1 VNPGAEGFRVET
13 FAPFSALHAVTIAA
27 IAIGIAAL
35 VLAARRGSGAA
46 RALATGLGVFYVVAW
61 IGVHGWR
68 NLPPQFDPMRT
79 LPLQMCHLAAL
90 AGGLYLAAGWTWLR
104 PVLYFWGLALTTQA
118 CITPTLTE
126 GPSRPEFWFFWL
138 THGIIVAAAV
148 YAIAID
154 GFRPTWRDYG
164 VACVA
169 GAIYVAVAV
178 AVNVALGANY
188 GFLGNMRP
196 ELPTIVDFLGPWP
209 ERIAAIMALVAAVM
223 ALLMLPWTLAR
234 RVSAK

>member
-1 VNPGAEGFRVET
+1 VET
-13 FAPFSALHAVTIAA
+13 FAPFSTLHAVTVAA
-27 IAIGIAAL
+27 VGLATVAL
-35 VLAARRGSGAA
+35 VLAARRDGRAA
-46 RALATGLGVFYVVAW
+46 RAFAKGLGVFYVVAW

-68 NLPPQFDPMRT
+68 MLPPQLDPTQT

-90 AGGLYLAAGWTWLR
+90 AGGLYFAAGWMWLR

-126 GPSRPEFWFFWL
+126 GPNRPEFWFFWL

-148 YAIAID
+148 YALAVD
-154 GFRPTWRDYG
+154 GFRPTWRDYA

-209 ERIAAIMALVAAVM
+209 ERIAVIMLLVAAAM
-223 ALLMLPWTLAR
+223 AVLMLPWTLTR

>member
-1 VNPGAEGFRVET
+1 MET
-13 FAPFSALHAVTIAA
+13 FAPFSVAHAVTIAA

-46 RALATGLGVFYVVAW
+46 RALATGLGIFYVVAW

-68 NLPPQFDPMRT
+68 NLPSQLDPMRT

-126 GPSRPEFWFFWL
+126 GPGRPEFWFFWL

-148 YAIAID
+148 YAIAVD

-164 VACVA
+164 AACVA

-178 AVNVALGANY
+178 AVNVAYGANY
-188 GFLGNMRP
+188 GFLGDMRP

-209 ERIAAIMALVAAVM
+209 ERIAAIMALVAAAM
-223 ALLMLPWTLAR
+223 AVLMLPWTLAR
-234 RVSAK
+234 RGSAK

>member
-1 VNPGAEGFRVET
+1 MET
-13 FAPFSALHAVTIAA
+13 FAPFSAVHAVTIAA

-35 VLAARRGSGAA
+35 VLAARRGSRLA
-46 RALATGLGVFYVVAW
+46 RALATALGVGYVLAW

-68 NLPPQFDPMRT
+68 NLPPQFDPYLT
-79 LPLQMCHLAAL
+79 LPLQMCHIAAL
-90 AGGLYLAAGWTWLR
+90 AGGLYFAVGWTWLR

-148 YAIAID
+148 YAIAVD
-154 GFRPTWRDYG
+154 RFRPTWRDYG

-209 ERIAAIMALVAAVM
+209 ERIAAIMLIVAAAM
-223 ALLMLPWTLAR
+223 AVLMLPWTLAR

>member
-1 VNPGAEGFRVET
+1 MER

-27 IAIGIAAL
+27 IAIAIAAL
-35 VLAARRGSGAA
+35 VLAARRGSATA
-46 RALATGLGVFYVVAW
+46 RALATALGVCYVLAW
-61 IGVHGWR
+61 IGMHGWR
-68 NLPPQFDPMRT
+68 NWPPQFDPMRT

-90 AGGLYLAAGWTWLR
+90 AGGLYFAAGWRWLR
-104 PVLYFWGLALTTQA
+104 PVLYFWGFALTTQA

-126 GPSRPEFWFFWL
+126 GPGRPEFWFFWL

-148 YAIAID
+148 YAIAVD

-164 VACVA
+164 AACVA

-178 AVNVALGANY
+178 ALNVALGANY
-188 GFLGNMRP
+188 GFLGNMQP

-209 ERIAAIMALVAAVM
+209 ERIAVIMALVAAAM
-223 ALLMLPWTLAR
+223 AVLMLPWTLAR